1 MSQIDELRHILV
13 GDNTEQL
20 AELKDRI
27 EDLDQRTSDVAEVLA
42 PAIEAGV
49 KESDRLIESL
59 TEPVSLGL
67 KQAIRTEPDEYA
79 EILYPVMAPAIRRS
93 ISQAISSLMVT
104 INQTMAS
111 ATTAEGLGLRYRAWR
126 TGIPYAQLALR
137 ASLLYRVEH
146 LYLIERDSGM
156 LLAELSAPD
165 SGALDSDAV
174 SAMFS
179 AIQSFVQDSFSG
191 RDEDRLTDLQVGEYN
206 VWVAHGR
213 KLMLACVIDGVAP
226 QSLKNE
232 LYDVLDK
239 IRGEYA
245 SAIATFD
252 GDADGFAGVQDR
264 LQPLMQSQLK
274 EDVVDDADQIEEVL
288 ADPSGSLLSRLILL
302 AIIAAA
308 AWFLYNWIT
317 EASQQRTVEYYLK
330 QTPGVAVTATYWEDD
345 AIVVEGLQD
354 PDAEIPFSLLA
365 AHNISAEQ
373 LSFRTIPFRS
383 LQTDMELLR
392 FNKELQPPA
401 DLRFDVEDG
410 KIHLAG
416 EASIGWLL
424 RNDARLRQL
433 AADKRLNLQGLR
445 ASESSVKGYLS
456 ARFAGADPRLQ
467 SRLLDL
473 FVGKP
478 WVDVS
483 VGSLTKPF

>member
-13 GDNTEQL
+13 GDNAEQL
-20 AELKDRI
+20 AELKERI
-27 EDLDQRTSDVAEVLA
+27 EDIDQRTNDVAEVLA
-42 PAIEAGV
+42 PAIDAGV
-49 KESDRLIESL
+49 KQSDRLVKSL
-59 TEPVSLGL
+59 TRPVSMGL
-67 KQAIRTEPDEYA
+67 KQAIRNEPDEYA

-111 ATTAEGLGLRYRAWR
+111 ATTAEGLGLRYRSWR
-126 TGIPYAQLALR
+126 TGIPYAQLTLR
-137 ASLLYRVEH
+137 RSLLYRVEH
-146 LYLIERDSGM
+146 VYLIERESGM
-156 LLAELSAPD
+156 LLAELSEPGSD
-165 SGALDSDAV
+165 ALDSDAV

-179 AIQSFVQDSFSG
+179 AIQSFVQDSFSH
-191 RDEDRLTDLQVGEYN
+191 RDGDRLTDLQVGEYN
-206 VWVAHGR
+206 VWVAHGP

-226 QSLKNE
+226 QSLKTE
-232 LYDVLDK
+232 LYNVLDG

-245 SAIATFD
+245 TDIAGNS
-252 GDADGFAGVQDR
+252 GDTGIFTGVEQR

-274 EDVVDDADQIEEVL
+274 QDVDGDSDQIEEAL
-288 ADPSGSLLSRLILL
+288 SDPSGSVLSRLVMLGLL
-302 AIIAAA
+302 ATLAYFI
-308 AWFLYNWIT
+308 YGWIS
-317 EASQQRTVEYYLK
+317 EISQQQTVEHYLR
-330 QTPGVAVTATYWEDD
+330 QTPGVAVTDTYWEDGV
-345 AIVVEGLQD
+345 IVVEGLQD
-354 PDAEIPFSLLA
+354 PDAEIPFELLA
-365 AHNISAEQ
+365 AHNISQTQ
-373 LSFRTIPFRS
+373 LDLRTIPFRS

-392 FNKELQPPA
+392 FNKELRPPT
-401 DLRFDVEDG
+401 DLSFKVENG
-410 KIHLAG
+410 RIYLNG

-433 AADKRLNLQGLR
+433 AADKRLNLMGLR

-483 VGSLTKPF
+483 VGSLNNPF